1 MNYLAHS
8 HLAYI
13 THTSYTG
20 AILGDFVKGSI
31 SALPYSSYIK
41 QGVYIH
47 RKVDSFTD
55 HHDITKKWKLQLG
68 PWRRYGGI
76 ILDMFF
82 DHALAKQFDDHKLQL
97 KPFSQLVY
105 KELLTSLKQDS
116 SDLPARFTRTVNYM
130 SEGDWLTSYQKVE
143 HIQRALSGIDSRL
156 SKPVGLANSV
166 DWYLT
171 HQAEFDLDFIEFYQE
186 LQSYGV
192 SLSNAAWDE

>member
-8 HLAYI
+8 HLAHI
-13 THTSYTG
+13 TETSVTG

-31 SALPYSSYIK
+31 SALPYSSEIQ
-41 QGVYIH
+41 QGVFIH

-68 PWRRYGGI
+68 PLRRYGGI

-82 DHALAKQFDDHKLQL
+82 DHALAKQFEDHKLQL

-105 KELLTSLKQDS
+105 KELLTWSQQNNS
-116 SDLPARFTRTVNYM
+116 ELPARFIRTVNYM
-130 SEGDWLTSYQKVE
+130 SEGDWLSSYQKVE

-156 SKPVGLANSV
+156 SKPVGLSNSL

-171 HQAEFDLDFIEFYQE
+171 HQIEFDLDFMEFYQE
-186 LQSYGV
+186 LQNYAV